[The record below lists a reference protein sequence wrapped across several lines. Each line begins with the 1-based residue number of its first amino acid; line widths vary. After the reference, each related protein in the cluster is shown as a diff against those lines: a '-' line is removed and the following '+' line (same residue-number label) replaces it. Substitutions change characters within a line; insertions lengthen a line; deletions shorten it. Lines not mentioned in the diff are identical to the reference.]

1 MTRATNH
8 LASLRMFARV
18 AELSS
23 FTLAAE
29 SLGLPKASAS
39 NAVRVLEQHVGMRLF
54 QRTTR
59 RVELTQE
66 GRAFYERCK
75 DVLADL
81 DDLQSMFR
89 QGAAL
94 RGRLRVDMTSAL
106 ATRFVIPRLPEFLN
120 AHPHLEIELSSAD
133 RRVDL
138 VRDGLDCVVR
148 VGPLHDSTLVA
159 RPLGWY
165 PQINVATPAYLARY
179 GVPASLEDL
188 ATHRL
193 IHYVPTLGARPAGWE
208 YVEDGKPRT
217 LAVAGVLTVNHV
229 ASYEAACLAGLGIIQ
244 APEPGLRERIANGT
258 LVEILPD
265 FRAPSMPVTIL
276 YPHRRHLPKR
286 VRAFIDWIATILEP
300 LLQDAA

>member
-1 MTRATNH
+1 MRAANH
-8 LASLRMFARV
+8 LASLQMFARV

-39 NAVRVLEQHVGMRLF
+39 NAVRRLEQHVGMRLF

-89 QGAAL
+89 QGDTL

-106 ATRFVIPRLPEFLN
+106 ATRFVIPRLPEFLTD
-120 AHPHLEIELSSAD
+120 HPHLEIELSSAD

-138 VRDGLDCVVR
+138 VREGIDCVLR

-165 PQINVATPAYLARY
+165 PQINVATPAYLARH
-179 GVPASLEDL
+179 GVPTSLDDL
-188 ATHRL
+188 RSHRL
-193 IHYVPTLGARPAGWE
+193 VHYVPTLGARPVGWE
-208 YVEDGKPRT
+208 YVEDGKTRT
-217 LAVAGVLTVNHV
+217 IAMAGALTVNHV
-229 ASYEAACLAGLGIIQ
+229 GSYQAACLAGLGIIQ
-244 APEPGLRERIANGT
+244 APAPGLRELIATGT

-286 VRAFIDWIATILEP
+286 VRVFIDWIDAILKP
-300 LLQDAA
+300 FLQDAA